1 MKDNQ
6 AKFSHFLALVEAWS
20 VTNFKLRSV
29 SGGASLDWIS
39 FLCKPTNMADIV
51 QEIIEP
57 IEAETEGTSQDGTN
71 GLKM

>member
-1 MKDNQ
+1 
-6 AKFSHFLALVEAWS
+6 
-20 VTNFKLRSV
+20 
-29 SGGASLDWIS
+29 
-39 FLCKPTNMADIV
+39 MADIV